1 MRVTMKIA
9 GARELDAALAE
20 FKKATARNILQR
32 TLMKAADPVLETA
45 QALAPERTGVL
56 KSKIRKDARKPKGHA
71 SKAAFAEAMAA
82 GATRSEAAAAQRAFN
97 RENGQTFAEV
107 FVGVEDRVAQAW
119 PQEIGTVNH
128 APHPYIRPAI
138 EQRAADAQRIIE
150 TELSGEIERARQ
162 RAARKALKTPKG

>member
-20 FKKATARNILQR
+20 FKKAAARAILQR
-32 TLMKAADPVLETA
+32 TLLKAADPVLETA
-45 QALAPERTGVL
+45 KALAPVEKGVL
-56 KSKIRKDARKPKGHA
+56 RSGIKKDTRKPKGHA

-82 GATRSEAAAAQRAFN
+82 GATRSGAAAAQRAFN

-107 FVGVEDRVAQAW
+107 FVGVEDRIAQAW

-128 APHPYIRPAI
+128 APHPYLRPAL
-138 EQRAADAQRIIE
+138 EQRADEAQQIIE
-150 TELSGEIERARQ
+150 AELSGEIERARQ
-162 RAARKALKTPKG
+162 RAARRALKRKA